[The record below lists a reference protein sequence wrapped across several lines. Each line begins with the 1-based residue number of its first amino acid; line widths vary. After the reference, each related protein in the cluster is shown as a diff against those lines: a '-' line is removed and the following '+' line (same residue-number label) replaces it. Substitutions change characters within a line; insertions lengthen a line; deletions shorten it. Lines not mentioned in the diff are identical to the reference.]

1 MLLILG
7 LGFLL
12 QKIILPLALLN
23 QRIHSLAQS
32 QFSDEL
38 QLECYSAYHEISK
51 NLSLHQRKFIRISEF
66 VQRLGKGDFDFNA
79 QQPELAQEDDAIFQT
94 LVNTQGY
101 LRNNQ
106 NATQKR
112 NWASEG
118 IANSKNCCARK
129 NKNLESLS
137 NVVVAFIVNYL
148 EANQGALF
156 LLNDTNPHKPV
167 LELRGCYAY
176 GRQKFMDKAVRP
188 G

>member
-1 MLLILG
+1 MSLKQAVLIWT
-7 LGFLL
+7 
-12 QKIILPLALLN
+12 ALLLCCN
-23 QRIHSLAQS
+23 LIASSLAQGY
-32 QFSDEL
+32 FSDEL
-38 QLECYSAYHEISK
+38 QLECHSAYHEISK
-51 NLSLHQRKFIRISEF
+51 KLSLLQRKFSRISEF

-112 NWASEG
+112 NWAYEG
-118 IANSKNCCARK
+118 IAKLEELLRQE
-129 NKNLESLS
+129 NKKLESLP